1 MRHGRGL
8 AVDAALL
15 IDAAPAAKAMDAALA
30 PLGFALKPLARASL
44 VQRGM
49 MRATLVWRCRA
60 RGASTTLNVT
70 LRLADLA

>member
-15 IDAAPAAKAMDAALA
+15 IDATPAAKAMDAALA
-30 PLGFALKPLARASL
+30 PLGFALKPLARASII
-44 VQRGM
+44 QRGLI
-49 MRATLVWRCRA
+49 RATVVWRCRA

-70 LRLADLA
+70 LALTDLA

>member
-1 MRHGRGL
+1 MRQGRGL
-8 AVDAALL
+8 AVEAALL
-15 IDAAPAAKAMDAALA
+15 VETSPAAKAMDAALA
-30 PLGFALKPLARASL
+30 PLGFALKPLARASI

-60 RGASTTLNVT
+60 RGASTMLNLT